1 MRLKLRATLS
11 AGDTVPARWAAT
23 IAATVSVTRSP
34 DQKMPD
40 QTWAAS
46 IGAAKQRLRVRNG
59 SRGSPCLIVLRGGG
73 LSHDRSKRCAMCT
86 TELQE
91 GFKKINSYYQALD
104 RYFAGVIGPRQSRLL
119 IL

>member
-1 MRLKLRATLS
+1 
-11 AGDTVPARWAAT
+11 
-23 IAATVSVTRSP
+23 
-34 DQKMPD
+34 
-40 QTWAAS
+40 
-46 IGAAKQRLRVRNG
+46 
-59 SRGSPCLIVLRGGG
+59 
-73 LSHDRSKRCAMCT
+73 MCT